1 MILKVSPRWINILIV
16 QYSRWREKI
25 SEEDKIRLASV
36 TERNGRMKFPEGK
49 ARIESYVWYSGSE

>member
-49 ARIESYVWYSGSE
+49 ARIESYV